1 VSRLPGF
8 TLRRELPLV
17 LTVIVIVV
25 SVVAVLAVA
34 RIIRAELRP
43 SEIDEFHNASNLT
56 SAWSRGEQWPPPAY
70 PEEPVDQRSSTPRQ
84 GLPRSS
90 RT

>member
-1 VSRLPGF
+1 MSRLPGF

-17 LTVIVIVV
+17 LTVLVIVG
-25 SVVAVLAVA
+25 SVIAVLAVV

-43 SEIDEFHNASNLT
+43 SEIDEFRNASSLT
-56 SAWSRGEQWPPPAY
+56 SAWSRGEEWPPAY